1 MNLWGEI
8 VYWKCHRCSVCRL
21 MVTLDPGQ
29 TVGYIGSQRYHVKA
43 VPGQPSNDVPSAGL
57 EKEEDR

>member
-1 MNLWGEI
+1 
-8 VYWKCHRCSVCRL
+8 